1 MGTKTIA
8 KARGTTGP
16 HETQVP
22 DHAKEEHWIGLEIS
36 AGKLY
41 RLLVCGAVS
50 VMDFRCLD
58 HRSKCHVRALCLHA
72 CAHRLNERTAVGIG
86 WSDAWSAH
94 HESTES

>member
-8 KARGTTGP
+8 EARGATGP
-16 HETQVP
+16 QEAQAP

-41 RLLVCGAVS
+41 RLLMCGAVS

-86 WSDAWSAH
+86 RSDAWSAH

>member
-8 KARGTTGP
+8 KARGATGP
-16 HETQVP
+16 HEAQAP
-22 DHAKEEHWIGLEIS
+22 DHAQEEHWIGLEIS